1 MSKEIKVKIDQLHLE
16 LEQVITP
23 GIFALNMEAAQITN
37 KIAAL
42 QKQCK
47 HNFID
52 GQCEFCYR
60 MEGSVNE

>member
-1 MSKEIKVKIDQLHLE
+1 MSKEIKMKIDQLCLE
-16 LEQVITP
+16 LEQVVTP
-23 GIFALNMEAAQITN
+23 GMFTLNMEAAQISN

-60 MEGSVNE
+60 MEGDNNE

>member
-1 MSKEIKVKIDQLHLE
+1 MSKEIKMKIDQLCLE
-16 LEQVITP
+16 LEQVVTP
-23 GIFALNMEAAQITN
+23 GMFTLNMEAAQISN

-47 HNFID
+47 HNFVD

-60 MEGSVNE
+60 MEGDNNE

>member
-1 MSKEIKVKIDQLHLE
+1 MSKEIKQKIDELCLE
-16 LEQVITP
+16 LEQVVTP
-23 GIFALNMEAAQITN
+23 GMFTLNLEAEQISN

-47 HNFID
+47 HSYVN

-60 MEGSVNE
+60 LEDTNNA

>member
-1 MSKEIKVKIDQLHLE
+1 MSKEIKAKIDKLHLD
-16 LEQVITP
+16 LEQVVTP
-23 GIFALNMEAAQITN
+23 GMFALNMEAAQITN

-47 HNFID
+47 HNFIN

-60 MEGSVNE
+60 MEGDANE

>member
-1 MSKEIKVKIDQLHLE
+1 MSKEIKAKIDQLHLE
-16 LEQVITP
+16 LEQVVTP
-23 GIFALNMEAAQITN
+23 GMFALNMEVVQITN

-47 HNFID
+47 HNFIN
-52 GQCEFCYR
+52 GQCEFCYC

>member
-1 MSKEIKVKIDQLHLE
+1 
-16 LEQVITP
+16 LEQVVTP
-23 GIFALNMEAAQITN
+23 GMFALNMEAAQITN

-47 HNFID
+47 HSFIN

-60 MEGSVNE
+60 MEGDANE